1 MPLTTTITEDRT
13 IKREQLAFD
22 VAGGAT
28 YSSGIGGGGVSGGAQ
43 GPIGPQGT
51 QGVQGAIGSQGSTG
65 PQGDTGSQGSTGP
78 QGDIGATGPQG
89 PQGVDGAGLSF
100 PAGSQGRVVYVASDL
115 SATTSQYLTYDETTG
130 KGTIETTPT
139 GNNYALSVVNG
150 AQGIKTVQAN
160 VLEIKAD
167 EQLGGSP
174 GVNHGIVVDYNSQKE
189 FGIPTTFAKQV
200 VGFDGSSIQRTQ
212 VSFVVYDFQTSTS
225 AETTHHTRYDNRTL
239 YHTGSTGLSNIGF
252 VKLFTNNV
260 TTAPSDTFGGKVQY
274 QLQQGSTIGSEATA
288 VSHEYLWKSVANG
301 QGQYNLEVK
310 DTTLGG
316 TNEFNSIEA
325 TTRNTKILGWTTST
339 NSITNALTV
348 ENNHATSGTMS
359 TNSGTNITLLN
370 RSSNTNSRELGALEG
385 YWSTATDA
393 SRVGEIRLRAT
404 DSVSST
410 GFEMTKYN
418 TGVVTSSTGLRLSP
432 YDSATGTNTSF
443 ILTPKGTGG
452 LILGTSAAGSSAR
465 GQNVID
471 MSFTR
476 GAGNV
481 AIGNFTTIMG
491 GGNNTMT
498 SGGTYGGIFAG
509 QNNSVSANNA
519 VIAGGDSN
527 SATGVNSFA
536 IGKKAQ
542 TIVPNSFAIASG
554 ENTASAFDSV
564 GIQFVLRNSV
574 SGSGTVDLLNDGN
587 TLLQR
592 DTSFWIINALIV
604 GRGSALNYN
613 VAYRLIGAHRRETG
627 TTGAL
632 VGTPAVPADETFTQG
647 GTPTAPT
654 IVSVN
659 GHPVL
664 RVTGIAGITM
674 KFVAYVSVTQVFY

>member
-22 VAGGAT
+22 VAETANNVSGLSGSIGGTPGSQGPQGAT
-28 YSSGIGGGGVSGGAQ
+28 GTQGAQGTTGAQGNTGPQGSTGAQ
-43 GPIGPQGT
+43 GPQGE
-51 QGVQGAIGSQGSTG
+51 A
-65 PQGDTGSQGSTGP
+65 
-78 QGDIGATGPQG
+78 
-89 PQGVDGAGLSF
+89 GAGLSF

-115 SATTSQYLTYDETTG
+115 TATTSQYLTYDETTG
-130 KGTIETTPT
+130 KGIIETTPT

-150 AQGIKTVQAN
+150 AQGIGTVQAN

-167 EQLGGSP
+167 NQLGGSP

-189 FGIPTTFAKQV
+189 FGVPALFGKQV

-212 VSFVVYDFQTSTS
+212 VSFVVYDFQTSKS

-260 TTAPSDTFGGKVQY
+260 TTAPSDTFGGKIQY
-274 QLQQGSTIGSEATA
+274 QLQQGSTIGSEITA

-310 DTTLGG
+310 DSSLGG

-339 NSITNALTV
+339 NSITNTLAV
-348 ENNHATSGTMS
+348 ENNHATAGTMAA
-359 TNSGTNITLLN
+359 NSGTSITLLN
-370 RSSNTNSRELGALEG
+370 RSSNTNSRELGAVEG

-393 SRVGEIRLRAT
+393 SRVGELRLRAT
-404 DSVSST
+404 DAVSST
-410 GFEMTKYN
+410 GVELVKYN
-418 TGVVTSSTGLRLSP
+418 TGVVASSTGLRLSP
-432 YDSATGTNTSF
+432 YDSGTGTNTSF
-443 ILTPKGTGG
+443 VLTPKGTGG

-476 GAGNV
+476 GSGNV

-491 GGNNTMT
+491 GGNNTTT
-498 SGGTYGGIFAG
+498 SGGTYGGIFGG

-527 SATGVNSFA
+527 SATGINSFA

-554 ENTASAFDSV
+554 ENTSNAFDSV

-574 SGSGTVDLLNDGN
+574 SGTGTVDLLNDGN

-592 DTSFWIINALIV
+592 DTSMWIINALIV
-604 GRGSALNYN
+604 GRGSAINNN
-613 VAYRLIGAHRRETG
+613 VAYRIIGAHRRETG

-632 VGTPAVPADETFTQG
+632 VGTPTIPAAETFLQ
-647 GTPTAPT
+647 GTPAASPT

-674 KFVAYVSVTQVFY
+674 KYVAYVTVTQVFY